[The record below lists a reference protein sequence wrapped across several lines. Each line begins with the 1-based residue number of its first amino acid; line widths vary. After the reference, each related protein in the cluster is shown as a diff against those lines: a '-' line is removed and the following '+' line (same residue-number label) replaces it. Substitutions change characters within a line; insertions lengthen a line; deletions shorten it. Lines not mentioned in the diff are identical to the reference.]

1 MRIVFTALALL
12 VGYGAWCVAPAML
25 DRVGLGWTADLG
37 QLCATILAISVLG
50 KLEARWTDTRH
61 G

>member
-1 MRIVFTALALL
+1 MRIVFTAAALA
-12 VGYGAWCVAPAML
+12 VGYGAWWIAPPLL

-37 QLCATILAISVLG
+37 QVCVAILAISVLG
-50 KLEARWTDTRH
+50 KLEARWSGTHH